1 MRAPIYLLLPMTLPI
16 LLGSCAPKPQQIA
29 QPVAAFKTEASTK
42 EARLAEIKAQ
52 IAKVCP
58 KIMTPTELDRA
69 AALVERL
76 AGDADVVSIVKR
88 LVQFNGESRACR
100 GII

>member
-16 LLGSCAPKPQQIA
+16 LLGSCTREPPQIA
-29 QPVAAFKTEASTK
+29 APVAAVKTISLTK

-58 KIMTPTELDRA
+58 KNMTPAELDRA
-69 AALVERL
+69 AALVARL
-76 AGDADVVSIVKR
+76 ARDGEVVAVVKR
-88 LVQFNGESRACR
+88 LFQFDSEARACR
-100 GII
+100 GIV

>member
-16 LLGSCAPKPQQIA
+16 LLGACTSAQQQIA
-29 QPVAAFKTEASTK
+29 EPVAAVKTEASTK

-58 KIMTPTELDRA
+58 KNMTPSELDRA
-69 AALVERL
+69 AVLVERL
-76 AGDADVVSIVKR
+76 ARDGEVVAVVKR
-88 LVQFNGESRACR
+88 LFQFDSEARACR
-100 GII
+100 GLR